1 MFSSQE
7 ALRGQA
13 VRVYPDPTLLPGGP
27 RHVLSAS
34 LQAEASQ
41 SRELTAGRRG
51 QPCSRRREVSCF
63 IDTEVVVFP
72 LLVVHLYVVLLT
84 VSLHWTVC
92 SPKEE
97 SGGPLISLYFH
108 CWAGWPHQA
117 CGSHFSSGWYVLC
130 PQEICGVENKPA
142 FENIEVPGM
151 WNSDSESR
159 LSGIHVSLE

>member
-27 RHVLSAS
+27 LHVLSAS

-51 QPCSRRREVSCF
+51 QLCSRRREVSCF
-63 IDTEVVVFP
+63 VDTEVVVFP

-108 CWAGWPHQA
+108 CWVGVATPGVWLIFLQWLVCSLPPRNLW
-117 CGSHFSSGWYVLC
+117 CG
-130 PQEICGVENKPA
+130 K
-142 FENIEVPGM
+142 
-151 WNSDSESR
+151 
-159 LSGIHVSLE
+159 